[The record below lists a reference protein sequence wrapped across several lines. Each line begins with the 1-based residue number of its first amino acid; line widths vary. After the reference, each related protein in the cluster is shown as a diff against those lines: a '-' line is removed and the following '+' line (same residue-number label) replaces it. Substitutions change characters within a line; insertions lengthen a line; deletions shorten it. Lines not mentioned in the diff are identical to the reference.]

1 MKGLVLSIIYFV
13 VTTLSFLFIY
23 RMLKDDI
30 PPKKKKKKVIIYLAL
45 TPFIL
50 AIGVILHL
58 FGVF

>member
-30 PPKKKKKKVIIYLAL
+30 PPKKKKKVIIYLAL
-45 TPFIL
+45 IPFIL
-50 AIGVILHL
+50 AIGVILRL